1 MVFLRHLQLFSLR
14 IWRVLHIS
22 CLFKR
27 LDSVHNFLRYKTVRV
42 EKIDCVHITQDLT
55 SSTILKGFKSVM
67 RLNVLWKLFLGDNF
81 GWFWKAR
88 PKTRKQLKRKMPGR
102 DPGAWILWEE
112 SWGQFLFEFFSIC
125 FLSLIDIPV
134 TMGLKPGVLLVSS
147 CNN

>member
-81 GWFWKAR
+81 GWFWKSTSKNSQTIKKKNAWTWSRCLDFMGRKLRSIFVWIFQYLFFKSHWYSCYHGIKTGCFAR
-88 PKTRKQLKRKMPGR
+88 V
-102 DPGAWILWEE
+102 
-112 SWGQFLFEFFSIC
+112 FL
-125 FLSLIDIPV
+125 
-134 TMGLKPGVLLVSS
+134 
-147 CNN
+147 